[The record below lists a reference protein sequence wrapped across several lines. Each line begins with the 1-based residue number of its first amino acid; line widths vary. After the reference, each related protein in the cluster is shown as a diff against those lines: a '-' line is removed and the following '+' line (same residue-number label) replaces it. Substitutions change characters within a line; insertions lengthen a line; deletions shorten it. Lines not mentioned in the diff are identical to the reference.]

1 MRRRAGAAGR
11 RTPTARVG
19 AALAGRR
26 SHRTPT
32 ARIGAA
38 LAATGLTGRGR
49 AFPALFGALAV
60 SQVVYGRTSRPPG
73 ATRGIVA
80 LMLAT
85 SLVEARRP
93 APVVAAG
100 AVGFG
105 AELVGVATGRPFGHY
120 SYSEQLGP
128 RVGGVPLLAAAAWAM
143 MARPSW
149 AVAGR
154 IARRPVARVPLAAA
168 ALTAWDVY
176 LDPRMVRE
184 GYWSWPGGGRYEGV
198 PASNFAGWFAT
209 GLLVFAAYAALDR
222 EADDGGA
229 VALYAWTWIGEAIAN
244 AFIWRQP
251 RVALAGGS
259 AMGAFAVP
267 ALLRRP

>member
-1 MRRRAGAAGR
+1 MTRRGTRTGR
-11 RTPTARVG
+11 
-19 AALAGRR
+19 L
-26 SHRTPT
+26 
-32 ARIGAA
+32 GAA
-38 LAATGLTGRGR
+38 LAAAGLAGRGR

-60 SQVVYGRTSRPPG
+60 SQVVYGRTSRPPA
-73 ATRGIVA
+73 ATRGIVG

-85 SLVEARRP
+85 SLAEAPRR
-93 APVVAAG
+93 APVAAAA

-120 SYSEQLGP
+120 AYSEQLGP
-128 RVGGVPLLAAAAWAM
+128 RVRGVPLLAAAAWAM
-143 MARPSW
+143 LARPSW

-154 IARRPVARVPLAAA
+154 IARRPAARVPLAAA

-209 GLLVFAAYAALDR
+209 GLLVFAAYAALD
-222 EADDGGA
+222 EAADDGGA
-229 VALYAWTWIGEAIAN
+229 VALYVWTWIGEAIAN
-244 AFIWRQP
+244 AVIWRHP
-251 RVALAGGS
+251 RVALAGGA

-267 ALLRRP
+267 ALLRRA

>member
-1 MRRRAGAAGR
+1 MRRG
-11 RTPTARVG
+11 
-19 AALAGRR
+19 
-26 SHRTPT
+26 H
-32 ARIGAA
+32 
-38 LAATGLTGRGR
+38 
-49 AFPALFGALAV
+49 AFAALFGALAV
-60 SQVVYGRTSRPPG
+60 SQVVYGRTSRPPA
-73 ATRGIVA
+73 ATRGVVG

-100 AVGFG
+100 AVGFA
-105 AELVGVATGRPFGHY
+105 AELVGVATGKPFGHY
-120 SYSEQLGP
+120 SYSAQLGP

-209 GLLVFAAYAALDR
+209 GLVVFAAYAALDAR
-222 EADDGGA
+222 DERADGGA
-229 VALYAWTWIGEAIAN
+229 VALYVWTWLGEAIAN
-244 AFIWRQP
+244 AFIWRHP
-251 RVALAGGS
+251 RVALAGGA
-259 AMGAFAVP
+259 AMGTFAVP
-267 ALLRRP
+267 ALLRRA